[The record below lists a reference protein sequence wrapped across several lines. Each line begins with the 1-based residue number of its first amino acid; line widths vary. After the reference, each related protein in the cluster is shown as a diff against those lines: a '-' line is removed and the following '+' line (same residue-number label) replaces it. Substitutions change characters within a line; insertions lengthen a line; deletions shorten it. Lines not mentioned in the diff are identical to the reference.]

1 MCDND
6 TAKGQRTVT
15 YQELFNQALTRMR
28 YATSAALIDNQPLMR
43 TLVKIM
49 YDFSDA
55 LKDNNLLSERTND
68 NAIQTNNKNYHR

>member
-1 MCDND
+1 M
-6 TAKGQRTVT
+6 T
-15 YQELFNQALTRMR
+15 YQELFNQALTKMR

-55 LKDNNLLSERTND
+55 LQENNLLKEKRNND
-68 NAIQTNNKNYHR
+68 NGMDKNTNRLTSN